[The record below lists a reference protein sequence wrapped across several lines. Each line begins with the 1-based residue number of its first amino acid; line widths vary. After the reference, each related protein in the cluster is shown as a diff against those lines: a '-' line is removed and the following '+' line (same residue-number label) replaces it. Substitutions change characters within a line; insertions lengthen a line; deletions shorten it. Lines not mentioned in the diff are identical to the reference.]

1 MKPKRQIGDMCFQT
15 FFHEAKSYVYSC
27 FKSNDYCQK
36 VRTEFNIDASDMVKY
51 SLIEAMH
58 DSVEA

>member
-1 MKPKRQIGDMCFQT
+1 MCFQT